1 VLWGS
6 QNMACICHVC
16 LPHSFKE
23 SVLVLKK

>member
-16 LPHSFKE
+16 LPLSFKE